1 MRWETERAGNS
12 LKMDGKS
19 GRMKR
24 TDPRLGYINRI
35 VDECAPHLKG
45 QAVCLSI
52 HCFHALISSILCTCL
67 LRLILAVVGDFFVCE
82 CVWGCDRV
90 KTPSSHKLPLEI
102 IL

>member
-1 MRWETERAGNS
+1 MRWKTERAGS
-12 LKMDGKS
+12 LLKMDGKS

-24 TDPRLGYINRI
+24 NDPRLGYINRF
-35 VDECAPHLKG
+35 VDECAPLLKG
-45 QAVCLSI
+45 HAVCLSI
-52 HCFHALISSILCTCL
+52 LCIHALISSILCTCL

-102 IL
+102 IP